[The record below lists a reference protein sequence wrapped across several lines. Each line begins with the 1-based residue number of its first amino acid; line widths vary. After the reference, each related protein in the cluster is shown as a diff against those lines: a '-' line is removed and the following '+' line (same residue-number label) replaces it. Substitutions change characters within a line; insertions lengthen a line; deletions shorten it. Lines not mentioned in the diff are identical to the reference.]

1 MKAILSYLIIVK
13 ILYYCNKNASYVNL
27 QQILRPQS
35 FQKER
40 NMSKEEEEA
49 KEPPLTFSLQVHN
62 STIPCSK
69 RVVLSSS
76 LLVDIME
83 LIKDDLDRLVVVNN
97 IILFI
102 FSSCSPIPIPKFITK
117 QIVLDWTEMV
127 EKGDFECAHL
137 GEFW

>member
-83 LIKDDLDRLVVVNN
+83 LIKDDLDRSVIVKKHYF
-97 IILFI
+97 IHLFFLQPNSYSEI
-102 FSSCSPIPIPKFITK
+102 HHQTNCAR
-117 QIVLDWTEMV
+117 LDRD
-127 EKGDFECAHL
+127 G
-137 GEFW
+137 